1 MRLQNRGILDYFIT
15 MNYPHE
21 PILAMLNGMEMILIG
36 LVLLLLFGAK
46 RLPELFRSMG
56 RATKEFQKARSE
68 VEDDIRTV
76 MDQEPETTIDH
87 QATEHQATEHQ
98 ATEHQDEETHSETVS
113 EPEKKRT

>member
-1 MRLQNRGILDYFIT
+1 

-46 RLPELFRSMG
+46 RLPDLFRSMG
-56 RATKEFQKARSE
+56 RATKEFQKARNE

-87 QATEHQATEHQ
+87 NTATHAAPEQTE
-98 ATEHQDEETHSETVS
+98 EEVHSEVTS
-113 EPEKKRT
+113 EPEKERT

>member
-1 MRLQNRGILDYFIT
+1 

-46 RLPELFRSMG
+46 RLPDLFRSMG
-56 RATKEFQKARSE
+56 RATKEFQKARNE

-76 MDQEPETTIDH
+76 MDQEAETTIDH
-87 QATEHQATEHQ
+87 NATTHQAPEQTG
-98 ATEHQDEETHSETVS
+98 EEVHSEVAS
-113 EPEKKRT
+113 EPEKERT